1 VNAAL
6 SPRDAALLKLG
17 VLTVLKN
24 RVTEAERDARNVVS
38 GLLAKGDNSTVS
50 NPANPEQAIVEV
62 NKSKPK
68 SRAIVESR
76 RDVEAWIRANY
87 PGKTETK
94 TVIIGSQAD
103 VVDVLRE
110 HAPFLLDKVTEIPD
124 YVVNELVLKSQ
135 AAGEPVGFGGEIGEK
150 APPGITVSAPEGTLR
165 VIVQDGGADI
175 VEEMWAA
182 GLVDLDGQL
191 VALPAGGAE

>member
-1 VNAAL
+1 MSTDL

-38 GLLAKGDNSTVS
+38 GLLAKGDNSTV
-50 NPANPEQAIVEV
+50 ANPVNSGQAIVEV

-68 SRAIVESR
+68 SRATVESR
-76 RDVEAWIRANY
+76 RDVEAWIRSNY
-87 PGKTETK
+87 PGKAETK
-94 TVIIGSQAD
+94 TVVIGSQAD
-103 VVDVLRE
+103 VIDVLRE
-110 HAPFLLDKVTEIPD
+110 HAPFLLDEVSEIPD
-124 YVVNELVLKSQ
+124 YVVNELVLKAQ

-175 VEEMWAA
+175 VDEMWAA
-182 GLVDLDGQL
+182 GVVDLDGQI
-191 VALPAGGAE
+191 VALPAGGSE